1 MLRIFAI
8 LPERRS
14 GSTRHSTGEPMN
26 PTAKTI
32 LVTGATGQQGGATAR
47 HLLADGWRVR
57 ALVRNPAGSAAQE
70 LARIGAELVRGDMDD
85 RRSLDVAVRGAY
97 GVFSVQPALIPPDF
111 AENELQRGLNVAEA
125 AHEAGVEHLV
135 YASVGSADRDTGI
148 PHWEIKW
155 QVEQRIRAL
164 GIPSTILRPVMFMEN
179 HADPTYGL
187 TGEHALI
194 PTIPSGATV
203 QLIALSDIGAFAAL
217 AFGDPEQYLG
227 KAIEL
232 AGDELTSDQILS
244 AIARATG
251 RTLPLPPGRSKP
263 AASPPVAGRAE
274 GTFSFA
280 GWQADIPAL
289 RAQHPALMDFDT
301 WLAREGKSMIEA
313 LLDRSGTR

>member
-1 MLRIFAI
+1 M
-8 LPERRS
+8 P
-14 GSTRHSTGEPMN
+14 
-26 PTAKTI
+26 PTSKTV

-47 HLLADGWRVR
+47 HLLADGWRVT
-57 ALVRNPAGSAAQE
+57 ALVRNPAGPAAQE

-85 RRSLDVAVRGAY
+85 RRSLDVAVQGAY

-111 AENELQRGLNVAEA
+111 AENELRRGLNVAEA
-125 AHEAGVEHLV
+125 AHGAGVEHLV

-148 PHWEIKW
+148 PHWDIKW

-194 PTIPSGATV
+194 RTIPANATV

-217 AFGDPEQYLG
+217 AFGNPEQYLS

-232 AGDELTSDQILS
+232 AGDELTLDQIVT
-244 AIARATG
+244 AIGRATG
-251 RTLPLPPGRSKP
+251 RTLPLSPGHKE
-263 AASPPVAGRAE
+263 PVAPSAVVGEAE
-274 GTFSFA
+274 GTFSFC

-289 RAQHPALMDFDT
+289 RAQYPTLMDFDT

-313 LLDRSGTR
+313 LLDRTEAR

>member
-1 MLRIFAI
+1 M
-8 LPERRS
+8 P
-14 GSTRHSTGEPMN
+14 STS
-26 PTAKTI
+26 KTV

-47 HLLADGWRVR
+47 HLLADGWRVK
-57 ALVRNPAGSAAQE
+57 ALVRNPAGPAAQE
-70 LARIGAELVRGDMDD
+70 LAQLGAELVRGDMDD
-85 RRSLDVAVRGAY
+85 RRSLDVAVQGAY

-148 PHWEIKW
+148 PHWDIKW

-194 PTIPSGATV
+194 RTIPANATV

-217 AFGDPEQYLG
+217 AFGNPEQYLG
-227 KAIEL
+227 KPIEL
-232 AGDELTSDQILS
+232 AGDELTLDQIVT
-244 AIARATG
+244 AIGQATG
-251 RTLPLPPGRSKP
+251 RTLPL
-263 AASPPVAGRAE
+263 SPIRKEPVAPSAVAGETE
-274 GTFSFA
+274 GTFSFC

-289 RAQHPALMDFDT
+289 RAQYPALMDFDT

-313 LLDRSGTR
+313 LLDRTEAR

>member
-1 MLRIFAI
+1 
-8 LPERRS
+8 
-14 GSTRHSTGEPMN
+14 MN

-32 LVTGATGQQGGATAR
+32 LVAGATGQQGGATAR

-57 ALVRNPAGSAAQE
+57 ALVRNPVGPAAQE
-70 LARIGAELVRGDMDD
+70 LARMGAELVRGDMDD
-85 RRSLDVAVRGAY
+85 RSSLDVAVRGAY

-125 AHEAGVEHLV
+125 AGEAGVEHLV
-135 YASVGSADRDTGI
+135 YASVASADRNTGI
-148 PHWEIKW
+148 PHWDVKW

-164 GIPSTILRPVMFMEN
+164 GVPSTMLRPVMFMEN

-194 PTIPSGATV
+194 RAIPSDATV

-217 AFGDPEQYLG
+217 AFGNPEQYLG

-232 AGDELTSDQILS
+232 AGDELTLDQMIS

-251 RTLPLPPGRSKP
+251 RTLPLPPSHEEP
-263 AASPPVAGRAE
+263 ATRTAVAGEAE
-274 GTFSFA
+274 GKFSFC

-289 RAQHPALMDFDT
+289 RAQYPALMDFDT
-301 WLAREGKSMIEA
+301 WLARDGKAMIEA
-313 LLDRSGTR
+313 LLDCAEIR